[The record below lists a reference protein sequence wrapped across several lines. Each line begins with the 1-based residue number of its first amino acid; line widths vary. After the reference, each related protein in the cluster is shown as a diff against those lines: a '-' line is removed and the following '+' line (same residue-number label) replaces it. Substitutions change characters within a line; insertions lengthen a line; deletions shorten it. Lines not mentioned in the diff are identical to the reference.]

1 MGQRFFGLTSEH
13 KVDLHKT
20 LFALVYFSNGAFT
33 FNEVYSMPIYLRNFY
48 IKQLEETKK
57 QETEELKKVAKGSG
71 KPSKR

>member
-1 MGQRFFGLTSEH
+1 
-13 KVDLHKT
+13 
-20 LFALVYFSNGAFT
+20 VYFSNGAFT